1 LVRDHAGNLY
11 GTTVDGRGGLSVC
24 SGGCGVVYKLGR
36 TGKETVL
43 YSFTGGADGGSSY
56 AGLVRDK
63 AGNLYGTT
71 TGGGIYGQG
80 TVFKLDATDKETVL
94 YCFTGGM
101 DGGTPGAR
109 LLRDN
114 AGNLYGTTQYGGD
127 LSCSVSFPPGCGV
140 VFKLDPA
147 GKETVLHS
155 FTGPDGSLSFT
166 GLVRDA
172 AGNLYGTTAFGGA
185 SGNGVVFKVD
195 PAGKETVLH
204 SFTGGADGANPYAS
218 VVRDAA
224 GNLYGTTYAGGN
236 TGGFCSKYGGC
247 GVVFKLDTTGEE
259 TVLHT
264 FTGRDGLQP
273 RGALLRD
280 AAGDLY
286 GTTSI
291 GGDLNGCSGIGCGV
305 VFKLTP

>member
-1 LVRDHAGNLY
+1 MLQRLRRGVQTGYHRQGDRALPLRGPADRRGKFLRRVLPDAAGNLD
-11 GTTVDGRGGLSVC
+11 GTACCGGAYNAGAVF
-24 SGGCGVVYKLGR
+24 KLDR
-36 TGKETVL
+36 TTGKETEL

-80 TVFKLDATDKETVL
+80 AVFKLDATGQETVL
-94 YCFTGGM
+94 YCFTGG
-101 DGGTPGAR
+101 DGRGTPGAR

-172 AGNLYGTTAFGGA
+172 AGTSMALPHSAA
-185 SGNGVVFKVD
+185 L
-195 PAGKETVLH
+195 PAMEW
-204 SFTGGADGANPYAS
+204 
-218 VVRDAA
+218 
-224 GNLYGTTYAGGN
+224 
-236 TGGFCSKYGGC
+236 C
-247 GVVFKLDTTGEE
+247 
-259 TVLHT
+259 
-264 FTGRDGLQP
+264 
-273 RGALLRD
+273 LR
-280 AAGDLY
+280 
-286 GTTSI
+286 
-291 GGDLNGCSGIGCGV
+291 
-305 VFKLTP
+305 